1 MVTIRFRNAPP
12 EKAKKMNKYKEAI
25 YRLLDI
31 FVKRMADSQLHSKG
45 LTKEDLLT
53 EEIFYRIGWRKLAE
67 VLYGTL
73 EETMN
78 SWVDD
83 EEYEIANDLLE
94 ILEN

>member
-1 MVTIRFRNAPP
+1 
-12 EKAKKMNKYKEAI
+12 MNKYKEAI

-31 FVKRMADSQLHSKG
+31 FVKRMADSQLRSKG

-53 EEIFYRIGWRKLAE
+53 EEIFYRVGWRKLAE

-78 SWVDD
+78 NWVDD

-94 ILEN
+94 VLEN